1 MTVGP
6 DDILAFWN
14 ALGPGGWY
22 AVDDVVDAAI
32 RDRFHPA
39 WRAARGGAFRHWCTT
54 PEGALAYLILTDQFP
69 RNMFRG
75 SSDAFAT
82 DALALGA
89 ARGALLRGHD
99 LQIAPPARQFF
110 CLPLMHSEALA
121 DQDRCLALFRERM
134 PDPGNVRHAGDA
146 VTYLIEQGVLGV
158 ALPPADIEAEA
169 SSSTITVPRATAGTV
184 RNGPFGSDRV
194 TSRNRACP

>member
-1 MTVGP
+1 MTISPSAVV
-6 DDILAFWN
+6 AFWKE
-14 ALGPGGWY
+14 AGPSKWF
-22 AVDDVVDAAI
+22 AKDEAFDAEI
-32 RDRFHPA
+32 TRRFL
-39 WRAARGGAFRHWCTT
+39 AAHEAAAAGKLADWEEN
-54 PEGALAYLILTDQFP
+54 PEGVYALLILLDQFP

-110 CLPLMHSEALA
+110 YLPLMHSEALA

-134 PDPGNVRHAGDA
+134 PDPGNVRHAAAHREVIRRFGRFPYRNPALGRANTPAERVFLAAGGYPA
-146 VTYLIEQGVLGV
+146 VLRELEG
-158 ALPPADIEAEA
+158 
-169 SSSTITVPRATAGTV
+169 
-184 RNGPFGSDRV
+184 
-194 TSRNRACP
+194 

>member
-39 WRAARGGAFRHWCTT
+39 WRAARGGAFRDWCTT

-75 SSDAFAT
+75 SARAFAA
-82 DALALGA
+82 DRLARAAADRALARGFDGA
-89 ARGALLRGHD
+89 VAKAERG
-99 LQIAPPARQFF
+99 FF
-110 CLPLMHSEALA
+110 YLPFMHSEDLA
-121 DQDRCLALFRERM
+121 DQERC
-134 PDPGNVRHAGDA
+134 
-146 VTYLIEQGVLGV
+146 V
-158 ALPPADIEAEA
+158 ALYRAADIPEGLRFAHSHA
-169 SSSTITVPRATAGTV
+169 DIIRRFGRFPHRNAALGRATTQEEKAFLDAG
-184 RNGPFGSDRV
+184 GFAG
-194 TSRNRACP
+194 

>member
-32 RDRFHPA
+32 RDRFQSA
-39 WRAARGGAFRHWCTT
+39 WRAARGGAFRDWCTT

-110 CLPLMHSEALA
+110 YLPLMHSEALA

-134 PDPGNVRHAGDA
+134 PDPGNVRHAAAHREVIRRFGRFPYRNPALGRANTPAERVFLAGGGYPA
-146 VTYLIEQGVLGV
+146 VLRELEG
-158 ALPPADIEAEA
+158 
-169 SSSTITVPRATAGTV
+169 
-184 RNGPFGSDRV
+184 
-194 TSRNRACP
+194 